1 VEEAAFVSALGH
13 PQFLWLLVLGAGLG
27 GAFLLS
33 QRKVKRARRDFASK
47 EMTGR
52 LGLGNGSKKFT
63 ARASFIL
70 LSAVLA
76 VVALARPLGLAA
88 NAAEAVPVSMDVIV
102 ALDISDSMGVTDGGA
117 GGNGDRL
124 SAAKKFVEEMTAA
137 APSDRFGL
145 VLFSGNSII
154 SCPPTMDHDAFL
166 NILSDAGQDKQ
177 DLPGTAIGDAL
188 MTAAMKFKKSDL
200 PRAVVVVS
208 DGENTYGPDP
218 SGAARA
224 AEAKG
229 LKVYTVGVGTAIGGK
244 IPTGLDFFG
253 QMTFKKDRAGQ
264 TVISELNDGT
274 LKSVADSGGG
284 KYFYSQDPGAASGLA
299 KELSQKPREN
309 SLEKFAGAEEYG
321 PWFAFGAAV
330 ALVAALVI

>member
-1 VEEAAFVSALGH
+1 MSVLGY
-13 PQFLWLLVLGAGLG
+13 PVFLWLLLLVAALGA
-27 GAFLLS
+27 AFPLS
-33 QRKVKRARRDFASK
+33 QRKVKKSLRDFASV
-47 EMTGR
+47 EMMAR
-52 LGLGNGSKKFT
+52 LGLGNGSKKFM
-63 ARASFIL
+63 ARALFIL

-76 VVALARPLGLAA
+76 VVALARPLGPSA

-117 GGNGDRL
+117 GQTGDRL
-124 SAAKKFVEEMTAA
+124 SAAKEFIKNLVAA

-166 NILSDAGQDKQ
+166 NILGDAGMDKQ

-188 MTAAMKFKKSDL
+188 ITAATKFKKSNL

-208 DGENTYGPDP
+208 DGENTYGPEPAD
-218 SGAARA
+218 AARA
-224 AEAKG
+224 AVAKG
-229 LKVYTVGVGTAIGGK
+229 LKVYTVGVGTARGGR
-244 IPTGLDFFG
+244 IPEGLDFFG

-264 TVISELNDGT
+264 TVISSLDEGT
-274 LKSVADSGGG
+274 LKSVAEAGGG
-284 KYFYSQDPGAASGLA
+284 KYFYSLDPGAASGLA
-299 KELSQKPREN
+299 KELSPKAKEN

-321 PWFAFGAAV
+321 PWFALAAAV
-330 ALVAALVI
+330 ALMAAMVI